1 MISSEQVND
10 ELLDRWEDVRKGPT
24 ESYDQSLKE
33 VKNLAALLRQAEEME
48 SEADLKRKE
57 LEIEEYK
64 AKTERMRIDA
74 DKKIARLQTGAKVVG
89 TIVSG
94 GLLMLVLFREDTGTV
109 TSKVWNVLSS
119 GLGRGLNAA

>member
-1 MISSEQVND
+1 MISSEQIND
-10 ELLDRWEDVRKGPT
+10 ELLNRWEDVRKGPT
-24 ESYDQSLKE
+24 EIYDQSLKE
-33 VKNLAALLRQAEEME
+33 VKDLAALLRQAEEME

-64 AKTERMRIDA
+64 AKTERMRINA
-74 DKKIARLQTGAKVVG
+74 DKKIAKLQTGAKVVG

-94 GLLMLVLFREDTGTV
+94 GLLMLVLFREDSGTV

>member
-1 MISSEQVND
+1 MISSEQIND
-10 ELLDRWEDVRKGPT
+10 ELLERWDDVKNGPM
-24 ESYDQSLKE
+24 ENYDQSLKE
-33 VKNLAALLRQAEEME
+33 VKDLAALLQQAEEME
-48 SEADLKRKE
+48 SAADLKRKE

-89 TIVSG
+89 TVVSG
-94 GLLMLVLFREDTGTV
+94 GLLMLVLFREDSGTV

>member
-1 MISSEQVND
+1 MISSEQIND
-10 ELLDRWEDVRKGPT
+10 ELLNRWEDVRKGPT
-24 ESYDQSLKE
+24 EIYDQSLKE
-33 VKNLAALLRQAEEME
+33 VKDLAALLRQAEEME

-74 DKKIARLQTGAKVVG
+74 DKKIAKLQTGAKVVG
-89 TIVSG
+89 TVVSG
-94 GLLMLVLFREDTGTV
+94 GLLMLVLFREDSGTV

>member
-1 MISSEQVND
+1 MISSEQIND
-10 ELLDRWEDVRKGPT
+10 ELLERWDDVKNGPM
-24 ESYDQSLKE
+24 ENYDQSLKE
-33 VKNLAALLRQAEEME
+33 VKDLAALLQQAEEME
-48 SEADLKRKE
+48 SAADLKRKE

-74 DKKIARLQTGAKVVG
+74 DKKIAKLQTGAKVVG
-89 TIVSG
+89 TVVSG
-94 GLLMLVLFREDTGTV
+94 GLLMLVLFREDSGTV

>member
-33 VKNLAALLRQAEEME
+33 VKDLAALLRQAEEME

-74 DKKIARLQTGAKVVG
+74 DKKIAKLQTGAKVVG

-94 GLLMLVLFREDTGTV
+94 GLLMLVLFREDSGTV

>member
-33 VKNLAALLRQAEEME
+33 VKDLAALLRQAEEME
-48 SEADLKRKE
+48 SEADLRRKE

-74 DKKIARLQTGAKVVG
+74 DKKIARLQTGAKIVG

>member
-1 MISSEQVND
+1 MISSEQIND
-10 ELLDRWEDVRKGPT
+10 ELLDRWEDVKKGPM
-24 ESYDQSLKE
+24 ENYDQSLKE
-33 VKNLAALLRQAEEME
+33 VKDLAALLQRAEEME
-48 SEADLKRKE
+48 SAADLKRKE

-74 DKKIARLQTGAKVVG
+74 DKKIAKLQTGAKVVG
-89 TIVSG
+89 TVVSG
-94 GLLMLVLFREDTGTV
+94 GLLILVLFREDSGTV

>member
-1 MISSEQVND
+1 MISSEQIND
-10 ELLDRWEDVRKGPT
+10 ELLNRWEDVRKGPT
-24 ESYDQSLKE
+24 EIYDQSLKE
-33 VKNLAALLRQAEEME
+33 VKDLAALLRQAEEME

-89 TIVSG
+89 TVVSG
-94 GLLMLVLFREDTGTV
+94 GLLMLVLFREDSGTV

>member
-1 MISSEQVND
+1 MISSEQIND

-33 VKNLAALLRQAEEME
+33 VKDLAALLRQAEEME
-48 SEADLKRKE
+48 SEADLRRKE

-89 TIVSG
+89 AIVSG

>member
-1 MISSEQVND
+1 MISSEQIND

-33 VKNLAALLRQAEEME
+33 VKDLAALLRQAEEME
-48 SEADLKRKE
+48 SEADLRRKE

>member
-1 MISSEQVND
+1 MISSEQIND

-33 VKNLAALLRQAEEME
+33 VKDLAALLRQAEEME

-94 GLLMLVLFREDTGTV
+94 GLLMLVLFREDSGTV

>member
-1 MISSEQVND
+1 MISSEQIND
-10 ELLDRWEDVRKGPT
+10 ELLNRWEDVRKGPT
-24 ESYDQSLKE
+24 EIYDQSLKE
-33 VKNLAALLRQAEEME
+33 VKDLAALLRQAEEME

-64 AKTERMRIDA
+64 AKTERMRINA
-74 DKKIARLQTGAKVVG
+74 DKKIAKLQTGAKVVG
-89 TIVSG
+89 TIVSR
-94 GLLMLVLFREDTGTV
+94 GLLMLVLFREDSGTV

>member
-1 MISSEQVND
+1 MISSEQIND
-10 ELLDRWEDVRKGPT
+10 ELLNRWEDVRKGPT
-24 ESYDQSLKE
+24 EIYDQSLKE
-33 VKNLAALLRQAEEME
+33 VKDLAALLRQAEEME

-64 AKTERMRIDA
+64 AKTERMRINA

-89 TIVSG
+89 TVVSG

>member
-10 ELLDRWEDVRKGPT
+10 ELLNRWEDVRKGPT
-24 ESYDQSLKE
+24 EIYDQSLKE
-33 VKNLAALLRQAEEME
+33 VKDLAALLRQAEEME

-64 AKTERMRIDA
+64 AKTERMRINA
-74 DKKIARLQTGAKVVG
+74 DKKIAKLQTGAKVVG

-94 GLLMLVLFREDTGTV
+94 GLLMLVLFREDSGTV

>member
-1 MISSEQVND
+1 MISSEQIND
-10 ELLDRWEDVRKGPT
+10 ELLDRWEDVKKGPM

-33 VKNLAALLRQAEEME
+33 VKDLAALLQQAEEME
-48 SEADLKRKE
+48 SAADLKRKE

-74 DKKIARLQTGAKVVG
+74 DKKIAQLQTGAKVVG
-89 TIVSG
+89 TVVSG
-94 GLLMLVLFREDTGTV
+94 GLLMLVLFREDSGTV

>member
-1 MISSEQVND
+1 MISSEQIND
-10 ELLDRWEDVRKGPT
+10 ELLERWGDVKNGPM
-24 ESYDQSLKE
+24 ENYDQSLKE
-33 VKNLAALLRQAEEME
+33 VKDLTALLQQAEEME
-48 SEADLKRKE
+48 SAADLKRKE

-89 TIVSG
+89 TVVSG
-94 GLLMLVLFREDTGTV
+94 GLLMLVLFREDSGTV

>member
-33 VKNLAALLRQAEEME
+33 VKDLAALLRQAEEME
-48 SEADLKRKE
+48 SEADLRRKE

-74 DKKIARLQTGAKVVG
+74 DKKIAKLQTGAKVVG

-94 GLLMLVLFREDTGTV
+94 GLLMLVLFREDSGTV

>member
-1 MISSEQVND
+1 MISSEQIND
-10 ELLDRWEDVRKGPT
+10 ELLNRWEDVRKGPT
-24 ESYDQSLKE
+24 EIYDQSLKE
-33 VKNLAALLRQAEEME
+33 VKDLAALLRQAEEME

-57 LEIEEYK
+57 LEIEENK

-89 TIVSG
+89 TVVSG
-94 GLLMLVLFREDTGTV
+94 GLLMLVLFREDSGTV

>member
-1 MISSEQVND
+1 MISSEQIND
-10 ELLDRWEDVRKGPT
+10 ELLDRWEDVEKGPM

-33 VKNLAALLRQAEEME
+33 VKDLAALLQQAEEME
-48 SEADLKRKE
+48 SAADLKRKE

-74 DKKIARLQTGAKVVG
+74 DKKIAKLQTGAKVVG

-94 GLLMLVLFREDTGTV
+94 GLLMLVLFREDSGTV

>member
-33 VKNLAALLRQAEEME
+33 VKDLAALLRQAEEME

-94 GLLMLVLFREDTGTV
+94 GLLMLVLFREDSGTV